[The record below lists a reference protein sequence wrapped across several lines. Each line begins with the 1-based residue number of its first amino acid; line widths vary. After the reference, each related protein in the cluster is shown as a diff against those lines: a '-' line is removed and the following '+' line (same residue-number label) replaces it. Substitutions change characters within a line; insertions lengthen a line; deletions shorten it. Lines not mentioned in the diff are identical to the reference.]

1 MDSAYTLSEDVNI
14 EVKYWNGYEARLH
27 ILEYTKG
34 ELKLYCDEEEY
45 KTKISDIKKVNHFVS
60 LVKRFYVEKS
70 EDIILTKVKSEYI
83 TSSNYSY
90 IEIKVK
96 NPEGAFVVDERTQIG
111 SEKYDVEYNPE
122 FIKLYALIQE
132 LTNPCSS

>member
-1 MDSAYTLSEDVNI
+1 MDSADTLSENESI
-14 EVKYWNGYEARLH
+14 EVRYWNSYEARLH
-27 ILEYTKG
+27 ILEYAKG
-34 ELKLYCDEEEY
+34 ELKLYCDDEEL
-45 KTKISDIKKVNHFVS
+45 KSKISDINQVNQFVS
-60 LVKRFYVEKS
+60 LVKRFYIEKS
-70 EDIILTKVKSEYI
+70 EDIILIKEKLEYI

-96 NPEGAFVVDERTQIG
+96 NLKGEIQIDERTQIG

-132 LTNPCSS
+132 LTNPCNR